1 MCAEWLQENRER
13 QNEIIERRSCMRSCP
28 CREVLELMVPYDQSR
43 MFRAHLHT
51 RHPRVTIGIGEINIS
66 SDKNVL
72 IIRAA
77 CREDQHAENCDFDD
91 AQDSANHHAIPNPQV
106 PMRNPKFKLTF
117 PLSRLVMRIC
127 YASMHKQNGPVAQ
140 RLEQG
145 THNPLVPGSNPGGPS
160 LRFGVPRGSEG
171 CHAVTK

>member
-1 MCAEWLQENRER
+1 MPHL
-13 QNEIIERRSCMRSCP
+13 MRSVAAEAPSSAC
-28 CREVLELMVPYDQSR
+28 M
-43 MFRAHLHT
+43 LHSAQIAI
-51 RHPRVTIGIGEINIS
+51 VTSSIGEINIS

-145 THNPLVPGSNPGGPS
+145 THNSRESFFV
-160 LRFGVPRGSEG
+160 RFHRLAHR
-171 CHAVTK
+171 CRR